1 MSFQKVVVAG
11 GGVLGSQI
19 AMVTAYHGFD
29 VTFWLRMESSI
40 SRTKPKVDQIYAA
53 MKSDVNA
60 AAKTGSYPRALV
72 LNHDPNV
79 TDENTK
85 NILAKIDVAYQSLT
99 YELDMA
105 AAFKDADLII
115 ETMTEDPKA
124 KIAFYQKA
132 APLIEE
138 KTILVTNSSTM
149 VPSTFA
155 QYTGRPQKYLAL
167 HYANSIWKN
176 NSAEI
181 MGHAGTSK
189 EAYDA
194 VVEFAKECGMI
205 PLLLKK
211 EQPGYL
217 LNSVLVPFLIAGMT
231 LVANDVADPENVD
244 MAWKLGTGA
253 PHGPL
258 QIVDVV
264 GLKTAY
270 DIVKM
275 LPGADDATTNYGKI
289 AAMLKDHLDQGKGG
303 LAFGEG
309 FYKYK

>member
-19 AMVTAYHGFD
+19 AMVTAYHGFG

-40 SRTKPKVDQIYAA
+40 GRTKPKVDQVYAA
-53 MKSDVNA
+53 MKADVNN
-60 AAKTGSYPRALV
+60 AAKTGSYPRGLI
-72 LNHDPNV
+72 LDDPSV
-79 TDENTK
+79 TNENTEK
-85 NILAKIDVAYQSLT
+85 ILAKIDAAYQSLA

-115 ETMTEDPKA
+115 ETMSEDPKA

-132 APLIEE
+132 APLMDE

-155 QYTGRPQKYLAL
+155 QYTGRPEKYLAL
-167 HYANSIWKN
+167 HYANSIWRN

-194 VVEFAKECGMI
+194 VVEFAKESGMI

-217 LNSVLVPFLIAGMT
+217 LNSVLVPFLIAGMS

-244 MAWKLGTGA
+244 KAWKLGTGA

-275 LPGADDATTNYGKI
+275 LPGADDPTTNYGKI
-289 AAMLKDHLDQGKGG
+289 AAMLKDHLDKGKGG